1 MDSDTV
7 KQEDDQV
14 VLERLLGMKQ
24 EWVNLEAD
32 IRKET
37 VALQNELTN
46 EKREKEDVSR
56 QLLDARKECDELLA
70 KLQKRDE
77 EIKVSL
83 YLKKY
88 IFIHILH
95 VFLIL

>member
-77 EIKVSL
+77 EIKVL
-83 YLKKY
+83 L
-88 IFIHILH
+88 
-95 VFLIL
+95 